1 MDVPLLIELPA
12 VVFVFAEVMPIP
24 GAKISTHAPKLEKYA
39 LESSVPVAPTV
50 IAFLAEAG
58 DVKQASAFEFPPATT
73 MTTPAA
79 TALFTAVLTDSTT
92 TPASRL
98 RFATAPWGR
107 GRPTS
112 QSMPAIT
119 ADTVPDP
126 ALSKPLTAIRLA
138 FLAIPYLVPPTVPG
152 KVKDGKISRCN
163 G

>member
-12 VVFVFAEVMPIP
+12 VVFVFAEVMLLP
-24 GAKISTHAPKLEKYA
+24 GAKMSTHAPKLEKYA

-50 IAFLAEAG
+50 IAFVAEAG

-79 TALFTAVLTDSTT
+79 TALFTAVLKDSITT
-92 TPASRL
+92 GAPRL

-107 GRPTS
+107 GRPTT
-112 QSMPAIT
+112 QSIPAIT
-119 ADTVPDP
+119 EATVPDP
-126 ALSKPLTAIRLA
+126 EPSKTLTEIRLA

-152 KVKDGKISRCN
+152 KVKDGKIS
-163 G
+163 